1 MSFRFS
7 VLMNGLLSLMLVPLF
22 ANAAVLEEVTV
33 TAQKR
38 EQSVQDIGISVTA
51 FTGNQLRAFGYTNAQ
66 QVTALAAGVST
77 VQPNGEANYS
87 LAIRGSASSDF
98 TTNNESPVALYVD
111 EVYIS
116 QMSGAGFMLFDMERV
131 EILRGPQGTLYGR
144 NATGGLASFIT
155 VKPSQEFSGYAQAS
169 AGEYSQFKFEGAVGG
184 GLTDTVSARASI
196 STHNNDGYA
205 KNRFL
210 DQDLNNANDYAGRV
224 QLLFEP
230 SDDLSILL
238 NGRYSQQNIRTGFFE
253 HAPANTPQ
261 AYSPPGTVN
270 NFSDYVDPDFNTNKF
285 AGEYDREGFN
295 DMETYGFSG
304 TINWDVGGV
313 SVTSI
318 TDYSS
323 VTRDYIEDSDA
334 SPSPAFNFS
343 LNTNAEQFSQEIRI
357 AGETDNYK
365 WVTGFYYLDIGVAD
379 SNGGE
384 TNLFADAFLDAFGLL
399 GNLAPSDPPPFDIGC
414 CQGFGTGTSRGF
426 DSPYTIDTSSWSL
439 FGQIDY
445 DFNSQWSGIAGFR
458 YIDED
463 KDYTYNNNVVRF
475 VPGTTYRNGNPNI
488 IANLVSYETKRS
500 DSLWSAKV
508 EVDYRP
514 NDDLLLY
521 ASWNRG
527 TKASGFNAPFL
538 AVGGNPDDVL
548 PYKPEELDAFE
559 VGFKWT
565 FADGR
570 ARLNAAAYYYDYQD
584 YQAFDIIVLD
594 TLTANRDAEMA
605 GFDLEL
611 QMSPTDRLDILFGL
625 AYNDAELDMGGRKS
639 RPVQSPKWNANGM
652 IRYQWPMANG
662 TMAIQGDIDY
672 RSGTLFSLTGA
683 DTVSQGGYEVANA
696 RMSYTTSDEK
706 WEAAVYVNNLLD
718 KEYRVSQ
725 FDLSGNVLFDAGGVL
740 SLVEQYYGRP
750 RWVGGSISY
759 NF

>member
-1 MSFRFS
+1 MNFNLSK
-7 VLMNGLLSLMLVPLF
+7 LTNGLLALILIPF
-22 ANAAVLEEVTV
+22 IANAAVLEEVTV

-38 EQSVQDIGISVTA
+38 EQSIQDIGISVTA
-51 FTGNQLRAFGYTNAQ
+51 FTGDQLKAFGYTNAQ

-98 TTNNESPVALYVD
+98 TSNNESPVALYVD

-131 EILRGPQGTLYGR
+131 EVLRGPQGTLYGR

-155 VKPSQEFSGYAQAS
+155 VKPSQEFGGYGKLS
-169 AGEYSQFKFEGAVGG
+169 VGEHSQIKFEGAVGG
-184 GLTDTVSARASI
+184 GLADNVSARASI

-205 KNRFL
+205 RNRFL
-210 DQDLNNANDYAGRV
+210 DQSLNNANDYAGRV
-224 QLLFEP
+224 QILLEP
-230 SDDLSILL
+230 TEDFSFLL
-238 NGRYSQQNIRTGFFE
+238 NGRYSQQEIRTGFFE
-253 HAPANTPQ
+253 HAVANTPQ
-261 AYSPPGTVN
+261 AYSPVGTVN
-270 NFSDYVDPDFNTNKF
+270 NFADYIDSDLNNDKF
-285 AGEYDREGFN
+285 TGDYDREGFN
-295 DMETYGFSG
+295 DMYTYGFTG
-304 TINWDVGGV
+304 TFNWSVGGV
-313 SVTSI
+313 EVVSI

-323 VTRDYIEDSDA
+323 VERDYIEDSDA
-334 SPSPAFNFS
+334 SPSPGFNFS
-343 LNTNAEQFSQEIRI
+343 LNTNAQQFSQELRVS
-357 AGETDNYK
+357 GETDNYK
-365 WVTGFYYLDIGVAD
+365 WVAGFYLLDIDIAD

-384 TNLFADAFLDAFGLL
+384 TDLFADAFLDAFGLL
-399 GNLAPSDPPPFDIGC
+399 GNLLPTEIPFNIGC
-414 CQGFGTGTSRGF
+414 CQGLGTGTNRGF
-426 DSPYTIDTSSWSL
+426 DSPYTIDTNSKSM
-439 FGQIDY
+439 FAQVEY
-445 DFNSQWSGIAGFR
+445 EFNSQWTGIGGFR

-463 KDYTYNNNVVRF
+463 KDYAYNNNVVRF

-488 IANLVSYETKRS
+488 IANLVSFATSRS

-538 AVGGNPDDVL
+538 AVGGDPNDVL

-559 VGFKWT
+559 AGFKWT
-565 FADGR
+565 FAEGR
-570 ARLNAAAYYYDYQD
+570 ARLNASAYYYDYQD

-605 GFDLEL
+605 GFELEL
-611 QMSPTDRLDILFGL
+611 QASPTDGLDILFGL
-625 AYNDAELDMGGRKS
+625 AYNDAEVDMGGRKT

-683 DTVSQGGYEVANA
+683 DTVNQGGYEVANA
-696 RMSYTTSDEK
+696 RLSYTTSDDK

-718 KEYRVSQ
+718 EEYRVSQ
-725 FDLSGNVLFDAGGVL
+725 FDLSGNVLIDAGGVL